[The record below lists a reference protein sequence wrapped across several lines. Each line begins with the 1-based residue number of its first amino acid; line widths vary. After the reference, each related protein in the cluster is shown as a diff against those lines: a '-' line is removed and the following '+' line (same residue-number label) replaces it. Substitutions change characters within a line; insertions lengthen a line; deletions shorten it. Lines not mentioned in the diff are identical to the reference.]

1 MATAA
6 TEINDR
12 DQFAGL
18 TPSAAGIGVSLSNLG
33 IGVLRCGLVG
43 ILLFFGSF
51 KFTSAEAQGIQPLV
65 SNSPLM
71 SWLYS
76 ILSVQAVSNVIG
88 ATELIFAVL
97 IAARAFNATLSA
109 VGSIGAIGMFLTT
122 LSFLFTTPGTW
133 MSVPGFP
140 LPVPSAVGAFLIKDL
155 FLLGGAIVTAGE
167 ALRTGRAVNVKQ
179 A

>member
-6 TEINDR
+6 TEINS
-12 DQFAGL
+12 QNEFAGFSRL
-18 TPSAAGIGVSLSNLG
+18 AVTLGASLSNSG
-33 IGVLRCGLVG
+33 IGLLRYGLVG

-51 KFTSAEAQGIQPLV
+51 KFTGAEAQAIQPLV

-71 SWLYS
+71 SWMYS

-88 ATELIFAVL
+88 TTELIFAVL
-97 IAARAFNATLSA
+97 IATRAFNATLSA
-109 VGSIGAIGMFLTT
+109 IGSIGAIGMLLTT
-122 LSFLFTTPGTW
+122 LSFLITTPGAW

-140 LPVPSAVGAFLIKDL
+140 LPVTSATGAFLIKDI

-167 ALRTGRAVNVKQ
+167 ALSAAYRR
-179 A
+179 